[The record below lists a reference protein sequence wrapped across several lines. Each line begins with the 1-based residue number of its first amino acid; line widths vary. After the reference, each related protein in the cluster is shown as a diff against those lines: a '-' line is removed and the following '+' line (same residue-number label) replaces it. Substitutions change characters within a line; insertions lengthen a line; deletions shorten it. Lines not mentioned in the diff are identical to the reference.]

1 MKRKFSEIDDDIIDN
16 SMEEMTY
23 NNLQAFLLKWL
34 HEKNIKV
41 LDN

>member
-34 HEKNIKV
+34 NEKNIKV
-41 LDN
+41 LDD